1 MAISDRI
8 KSSRTKKSDKE
19 VLPTDYGHPGAPINR
34 AHPFYFGFLAT
45 AGGLLAL
52 VVMRS
57 LAAASQTFVLIII
70 ALFLAMGLNPA
81 VEALRSRG
89 LTRTRA
95 VTAIFLLVIIFVGL
109 FAWLVIPPVVSQGAE
124 LINRAPS
131 LLNDLKH
138 NATINSLNTHYG
150 IVDTMQ
156 EKLKSITK
164 DGTLIVS
171 AFGGVVGVGKTVLSG
186 TFSTL
191 TVLVLT
197 LYFLTSLPTMI
208 DLGIRLAP
216 ATRRDR
222 ISRLS
227 NAIIARIGAFVGS
240 QITVSV
246 LASIFVLILASVLG
260 LPSPVA
266 LGMIILVCGLIPLIG
281 HFIGCS
287 IVTII
292 ALTQSVPTGL
302 IAFVAYVL
310 YVQIENYVITP
321 RIMKKSLS
329 VPGAVT
335 IIAAL
340 LGSSLLG
347 LVGALLAVPLAAAV
361 ILILEEV
368 VYPRSDAT

>member
-1 MAISDRI
+1 MNMAITNRL
-8 KSSRTKKSDKE
+8 KRVRTKKE
-19 VLPTDYGHPGAPINR
+19 VIPVDFGAPGAPVNQS
-34 AHPFYFGFLAT
+34 HPFYFGFLAT
-45 AGGLLAL
+45 TGGLLAL

-81 VEALRSRG
+81 VEALRNRG

-95 VTAIFLLVIIFVGL
+95 VTVIFALVIIFVGL

-131 LLNDLKH
+131 LLDDLKH
-138 NATINSLNTHYG
+138 NATIASLNDHYG
-150 IVDTMQ
+150 VVDTLQ
-156 EKLKSITK
+156 QKLKSITG

-171 AFGGVVGVGKTVLSG
+171 AFGGVIGVGKTVLSG
-186 TFSTL
+186 TFASL

-197 LYFLTSLPTMI
+197 LYFLFSLPTMI
-208 DLGIRLAP
+208 TLGLRLVP

-222 ISRLS
+222 VSRLS

-240 QITVSV
+240 QIVVSA
-246 LASIFVLILASVLG
+246 LASIFVLILAMAIG
-260 LPSPVA
+260 LPSPFA
-266 LGMIILVCGLIPLIG
+266 LAMIILVCGLIPLVG

-287 IVTII
+287 IVTIV
-292 ALTQSVPTGL
+292 ALTQSVSTGL
-302 IAFVAYVL
+302 ITFVAYVL

-321 RIMKKSLS
+321 KIMRKSLA

-340 LGSSLLG
+340 VGSSLLG

-368 VYPRSDAT
+368 VFPRSDNS